1 MDKKY
6 LEYNETEP
14 SKFFLYSRNNWRDID
29 TLLRPEIFP
38 EKKHLFDVANFSSLY
53 LSDDNRHENYQK
65 TGKVVLR
72 ELDDTVGTWEE
83 YFQTKFYPIVD
94 EMREKDKKEYK
105 DSEEEAIY
113 TEETIPWISGNL
125 DKFYAMNP
133 YSRFSIE
140 EEERLYDSFYDSWGN
155 GGVRDRDVPDWYK
168 YMNNRERRIK
178 LMTTKTAKQQKL
190 AEEIIQGEEMQA
202 KLTGNKHLLKFIEKL
217 NNEVKEKPKSKP
229 QVKKVVKTVA
239 KAKPASKAK
248 TVAKAKPA
256 SKAKTVAKA
265 KPASKAKTTTAKVT
279 KPKVTKTK
287 TTTAKVTKPKVTK
300 TKTTE
305 AKVTKPKVTKAKTTT
320 IKVTKPKITK
330 KTTKPIKA

>member
-38 EKKHLFDVANFSSLY
+38 EKKHLFDMANFSSLY

-190 AEEIIQGEEMQA
+190 AQEIIQGEEMQA

-256 SKAKTVAKA
+256 SKAKT
-265 KPASKAKTTTAKVT
+265 TTAKVT

-287 TTTAKVTKPKVTK
+287 TTTAKVTKPKVTKTKPKVTK